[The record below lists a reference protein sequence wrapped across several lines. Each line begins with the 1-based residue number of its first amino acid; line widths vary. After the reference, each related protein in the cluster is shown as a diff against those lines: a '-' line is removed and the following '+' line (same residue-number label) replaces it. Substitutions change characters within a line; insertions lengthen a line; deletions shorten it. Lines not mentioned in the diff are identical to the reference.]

1 MNLHIYKSKEE
12 LGEALAAW
20 MCDLIKSTLK
30 DQEFFTLVL
39 SGGETPKILFKN
51 LASPEFKDK
60 INWSRVHI
68 FWGDER
74 VVPFN
79 DERNNAKAAFEIL
92 IDNINI
98 PANQVHIIRTNIEPV
113 FAAKEYEKMLR
124 NFFGNTTKSF
134 DLVLLGMGD
143 DGHTLSL
150 FPGSSTIEEIEE
162 KENWVH
168 TVYNESQQMFR
179 ITLMPVIVN
188 RATHIAFMVEG
199 AKKATILKEV
209 LEGKYKPDQLP
220 AQVIKPA
227 KGELH
232 WFLDEAV
239 AKELSKPNDKEWKK

>member
-20 MCDLIKSTLK
+20 MCDLVKSTLK
-30 DQEFFTLVL
+30 NQEFFTLVL
-39 SGGETPKILFKN
+39 SGGETPKILFKI
-51 LASPEFKDK
+51 LASAKFKDK
-60 INWSRVHI
+60 INWNRVHI

-79 DERNNAKAAFEIL
+79 DERNNAKMAFAIL
-92 IDNINI
+92 IDNIDI
-98 PANQVHIIRTNIEPV
+98 PGNQVHIMRTNIEPI
-113 FAAKEYEKMLR
+113 FAAQEYEKMLH
-124 NFFGNTTKSF
+124 NFFANTTKSF

-150 FPGSSTIEEIEE
+150 FPGSDTIEEINEN
-162 KENWVH
+162 ENWVH
-168 TVYNESQQMFR
+168 TVYNELQQMFR

-188 RATHIAFMVEG
+188 RASHIVFMVEG
-199 AKKATILKEV
+199 AKKANTLKDV

-220 AQVIKPA
+220 AQRIKPA

-239 AKELSKPNDKEWKK
+239 AKELSKPYEKEQKK